1 MNLLELYE
9 KIPDGYYSE
18 KDDNTAIRATDT
30 RKTRLTLD
38 RLNKLRA
45 MNDTRKLEHEQ
56 MLDKVSKQYQPPQ
69 QAAESGLGL

>member
-56 MLDKVSKQYQPPQ
+56 MLNKVSKQYQPPQ
-69 QAAESGLGL
+69 QAAGGGLGL

>member
-1 MNLLELYE
+1 MILLELYE

>member
-69 QAAESGLGL
+69 QPAAGGLGL

>member
-56 MLDKVSKQYQPPQ
+56 MLDKMSKQYQPPQ
-69 QAAESGLGL
+69 QAAAGGLGL

>member
-69 QAAESGLGL
+69 QPEGGGLGL

>member
-1 MNLLELYE
+1 MHLQELYNKTPE
-9 KIPDGYYSE
+9 GYYSE

-69 QAAESGLGL
+69 QPAAGGLGI

>member
-69 QAAESGLGL
+69 QPAGGGLGL

>member
-45 MNDTRKLEHEQ
+45 MNDARKLEHEQ
-56 MLDKVSKQYQPPQ
+56 MLNKVSKQYQPPQ
-69 QAAESGLGL
+69 QPAGGGLGL

>member
-69 QAAESGLGL
+69 QAAGGGLGL